1 VRNYISKNAYRDLTG
16 IILARLATGPARPAE
31 ILHHL
36 DLPVERFD
44 MICRT
49 MTRLANKGKFHR
61 TRLVLTGRRGGN
73 VAVIYQLV
81 R

>member
-1 VRNYISKNAYRDLTG
+1 MWNYVNRGIYRDLTG
-16 IILARLATGPARPAE
+16 IIMARLATGPARPAE

-49 MTRLANKGKFHR
+49 MTRLASRGRIHR
-61 TRLVLTGRRGGN
+61 TRIVLTGRRGGN
-73 VAVIYQLV
+73 VAVIYQLL